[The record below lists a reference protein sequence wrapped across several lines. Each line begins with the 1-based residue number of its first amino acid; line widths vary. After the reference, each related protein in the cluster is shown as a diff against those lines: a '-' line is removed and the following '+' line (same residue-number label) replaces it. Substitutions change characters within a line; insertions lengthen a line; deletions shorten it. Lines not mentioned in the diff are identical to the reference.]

1 MVLEEREVVEQFF
14 GGNAVC
20 SVADGGRFSLPPFVL
35 GTLDHFP
42 APHRLFFGC
51 HESDPCLVG
60 YGSAYRRTLFADMER
75 RRAKE
80 EAIAPDAHHGRA
92 RRIFGFL
99 AEATIESD
107 GSVELPPLMRRRAG
121 IGRLALCVGTGG
133 TFEIWDAER
142 ALDQGGG
149 DLRELAAWHLELRQ
163 AA

>member
-1 MVLEEREVVEQFF
+1 MVEQFF

-20 SVADGGRFSLPPFVL
+20 MVSDGGRFPLPPFVR
-35 GTLDHFP
+35 GTLGHLP

-60 YGSAYRRTLFADMER
+60 YGSAYRRMLFADMER
-75 RRAKE
+75 RRVNE
-80 EAIAPDAHHGRA
+80 EAIAPGAHHDRA
-92 RRIFGFL
+92 RRIFGF
-99 AEATIESD
+99 
-107 GSVELPPLMRRRAG
+107 VEEVEVNDQSLVTLPPLMRRRAG

-142 ALDQGGG
+142 ALSEGGR
-149 DLRELAAWHLELRQ
+149 DLRELAAWHLELSQ